1 MGSDLICL
9 DRIMWIERKS
19 PSRIERRFEFESYA
33 RTSLFMQRIENLC
46 KEKEIY
52 PNISFGKTFV
62 SITIFQEDEEI
73 NQRFTAFSKMI
84 DEIYEV

>member
-1 MGSDLICL
+1 
-9 DRIMWIERKS
+9 MWIERKS
-19 PSRIERRFEFESYA
+19 PSRIERRFEFESYT
-33 RTSLFMQRIENLC
+33 RISFFMERIENLC

-62 SITIFQEDEEI
+62 SITIFLEDEEI

-84 DEIYEV
+84 DEIYEG

>member
-1 MGSDLICL
+1 
-9 DRIMWIERKS
+9 MWIERKS

-46 KEKEIY
+46 KENVIY

-62 SITIFQEDEEI
+62 SLTIIFLEDEET
-73 NQRFTAFSKMI
+73 NQRLTEFSKMI
-84 DEIYEV
+84 DEIYDG